1 MMKKVAVLGAGS
13 WGTALAIVLADNQH
27 DVRLW
32 TYRKEQAEEIN
43 QTHKN
48 KKYLD
53 VDLPHSIKAYHNLKE
68 AVKDVDA
75 VVLVVPSK
83 AIREVTRQLNDTMD
97 HRDFL
102 LIHAS
107 KGIEPGTLKRV
118 SEMIDEEL
126 EGYAYENIVVLSG
139 PSHAEEVALRQP
151 TTVTVSSINMDHAKK
166 AQDLFFNESFRV
178 YTSTDIVGIEL
189 GGALKNII
197 AIGAGIS
204 DGLGYGDNAK
214 AALITRG
221 LAEIS
226 RLGTSL
232 GANPL
237 TFLGLP
243 GVGDLVVTCTSV
255 HSRNWRA
262 GHMLGKGKSLE
273 TILDEMGMVV
283 EGVNT
288 TKAAYELAL
297 KQNVEMP
304 ITKGIYDVLFNQK
317 NPRDIVEKLM
327 TRDKREELDNLTPIN
342 ANRSCQ

>member
-97 HRDFL
+97 HRNFL

-126 EGYAYENIVVLSG
+126 DSYAYEDIVVLSG